1 MKTATMQTKQQ
12 SYNRRSFIKGGAAVG
27 AVAAGSLAAPALH
40 AQKSLTIKMQSSW
53 PASDVF
59 QEMAKQFV
67 ERIEAM
73 SGGRIKIE
81 LMPAGA
87 VVAAF
92 KCWTRFKTGLTSP
105 IPSRSIGT
113 ERTRQPPLRHRAG
126 IWRQRKHHARLVL
139 QRRRP
144 GTLS

>member
-1 MKTATMQTKQQ
+1 MKTATMQIKQQ

-27 AVAAGSLAAPALH
+27 AVAAGSLAAPAVH

-87 VVAAF
+87 LVAAF
-92 KCWTRFKTGLTSP
+92 
-105 IPSRSIGT
+105 
-113 ERTRQPPLRHRAG
+113 Q
-126 IWRQRKHHARLVL
+126 VL
-139 QRRRP
+139 DAVQDGVLDIAHSVP
-144 GTLS
+144 V